1 MKKRNGSKT
10 EEVFRGICVA
20 KHNDYYNSTFTIR
33 CVGFERSA
41 SPQNIAGEAVTIL
54 YSTYQ
59 PDIKSV
65 KVLLCYELANIVAHP
80 RVVFEQGKEANA

>member
-1 MKKRNGSKT
+1 M
-10 EEVFRGICVA
+10 VA
-20 KHNDYYNSTFTIR
+20 KRKRCFEESAWPSTTITFTIR